1 MINVINKDLYI
12 NLLTSFAKLSR
23 RRSVIKDL
31 RSVRGASRPVFLHSP
46 THSTLT
52 PKLSV
57 YIRVLN
63 AAQVTTG
70 VEACV
75 AAIGHLV

>member
-1 MINVINKDLYI
+1 V
-12 NLLTSFAKLSR
+12 FAEL
-23 RRSVIKDL
+23 
-31 RSVRGASRPVFLHSP
+31 SRPVFLLSP

-63 AAQVTTG
+63 AAQVTMG